1 MCINSFLYS
10 GKLHFILSMIGLK
23 KAEVVPGAP
32 LIVCYLILLF
42 FFLLFPYNL
51 SCIFLASVFPG
62 RACIYMFKLVSCQ
75 N

>member
-1 MCINSFLYS
+1 
-10 GKLHFILSMIGLK
+10 MIGLK

-32 LIVCYLILLF
+32 LIVCYLILTFF
-42 FFLLFPYNL
+42 FFLLFPYNR

-62 RACIYMFKLVSCQ
+62 RACIYMFKLVSYQ